1 MKIAFAVFLS
11 LVVIFV
17 GWNVIGF
24 LRQEHDLN
32 ANLKDV
38 EARLA
43 AAKIQ
48 EANLQAQTEYLSNP
62 ANLEKELRAEFN
74 YTKPGEKM
82 IIIVPAQ
89 TASGTGQ

>member
-1 MKIAFAVFLS
+1 MKIAFAVLLG

-24 LRQEHDLN
+24 LRQQHDLS
-32 ANLKDV
+32 ANLKDI

-89 TASGTGQ
+89 AASGTGQ